1 MGAATSIRT
10 VDAGEVPAQRIR
22 SAIESLLDERCRL
35 LFVRHAS
42 PAHHAALEGLPY
54 DVAFHPEC
62 ALIVVGAARSD
73 RDGLVV
79 VVSAGTT
86 DLPIA
91 EEVSVAAE
99 ALGLRVRRVGDVG
112 VAGLHRLLFEK
123 ETLEQADCIVA
134 IAGMEGALPSVVTGL
149 VSRPVI
155 AVPTSV
161 GYGAS
166 LNGLAAM
173 LGMLASSALGMAVVN
188 VDGGIGAAVVADR
201 IVRSRTSQ

>member
-1 MGAATSIRT
+1 MTAATPIRT
-10 VDAGEVPAQRIR
+10 VDAGEVPPQRIR
-22 SAIESLLDERCRL
+22 SAVEGMLDDGCRL
-35 LFVRHAS
+35 IFVRHAS
-42 PAHHAALEGLPY
+42 PAHHAALDGLPY
-54 DVAFHPEC
+54 DVAFHSEC
-62 ALIVVGAARSD
+62 ALIVVGAAQSD
-73 RDGLVV
+73 RSGVLV

-86 DLPIA
+86 DMPMA

-99 ALGLRVRRVGDVG
+99 ALGMQVRRVGDVG

-188 VDGGIGAAVVADR
+188 VDGGVAAAVVADR
-201 IVRSRTSQ
+201 IVRVRARQ